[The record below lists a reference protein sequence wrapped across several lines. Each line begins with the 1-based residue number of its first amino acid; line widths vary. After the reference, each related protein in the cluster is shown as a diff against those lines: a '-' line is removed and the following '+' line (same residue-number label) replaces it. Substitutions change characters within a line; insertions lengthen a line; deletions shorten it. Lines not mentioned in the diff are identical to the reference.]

1 MAQLRRVCLLRLDRY
16 TEASGTLSTPSA
28 TLNLSISSCCMAT
41 IDGYHDGEPDRQ
53 LNSLSI
59 DSILVLGFDTATCDS
74 LKRGGRI
81 GCVTSNYLM
90 SGAIAHILAQ
100 LPHDLPP
107 GCSVSAC

>member
-1 MAQLRRVCLLRLDRY
+1 
-16 TEASGTLSTPSA
+16 
-28 TLNLSISSCCMAT
+28 MAT
-41 IDGYHDGEPDRQ
+41 IERIRLMVNLIAQ

-90 SGAIAHILAQ
+90 SGATAQHILARK
-100 LPHDLPP
+100 LPHRFIAR
-107 GCSVSAC
+107 CSVFAC